1 MGRIVAF
8 HLPARDL
15 DRAAAFYAKVFG
27 WELTR
32 NDDSPTPYA
41 TDPAGT
47 GRAVAGALVAR
58 TETVRQ
64 PVPVLAVDDVD
75 AALAKLERLGGRAE
89 PGVSGTFRYAQ
100 DSEGNILGLTQRDG
114 VRLGPSETGVGRFL
128 NLHLPVDDVI
138 RATIFYSELLGWE
151 LRATPGDVPY
161 IMTSL
166 AQLDGPGLELAIVQ
180 REAIVKAP
188 TPTIEVEWIDDA
200 MTTLAM
206 NEGQAAVV
214 NDIADVGRF
223 GYAKDSE
230 GNTIAMLQRSFLLR
244 S

>member
-1 MGRIVAF
+1 VGRIVAF

-15 DRAAAFYAKVFG
+15 ERAAAFYAKVFG

-32 NDDSPTPYA
+32 DDDSPTPYT
-41 TDPAGT
+41 TDPAGN
-47 GRAVAGALVAR
+47 GRAVAGALIAR
-58 TETVRQ
+58 TETVRA

-89 PGVSGTFRYAQ
+89 PGVSGSFRYAQ
-100 DSEGNILGLTQRDG
+100 DSEGNVLGLVQRNE
-114 VRLGPSETGVGRFL
+114 VRLGPSETGLGRFL
-128 NLHLPVDDVI
+128 NVHLPVDDVI
-138 RATIFYSELLGWE
+138 RATVFYSELFGWE
-151 LRATPGDVPY
+151 LRATPGEVPY
-161 IMTSL
+161 IVVG
-166 AQLDGPGLELAIVQ
+166 AGQPDGPALDAALMQ
-180 REAIVKAP
+180 REQIVKAP

-206 NEGQAAVV
+206 TEGQVAAV
-214 NDIADVGRF
+214 NDIADIGRF

>member
-1 MGRIVAF
+1 VGRIAAF

-15 DRAAAFYAKVFG
+15 ERAAAFYAKVFG
-27 WELTR
+27 WELAR
-32 NDDSPTPYA
+32 DDGSPTPYT

-47 GRAVAGALVAR
+47 GRAVAGALIAR

-64 PVPVLAVDDVD
+64 PVPVLGVDDVD

-89 PGVSGTFRYAQ
+89 PGVSGTFRYAR
-100 DSEGNILGLTQRDG
+100 DSEDNVIGLTRRDG
-114 VRLGPSETGVGRFL
+114 VRLGPSETGVGSFL
-128 NLHLPVDDVI
+128 NLHLPVDDLI
-138 RATIFYSELLGWE
+138 RATVFYSELFGWE

-161 IMTSL
+161 IVTSL
-166 AQLDGPGLELAIVQ
+166 AQLDGPGIEVAIVQ
-180 REAIVKAP
+180 REQIVKAP
-188 TPTIEVEWIDDA
+188 TPTLQVEWIDDA
-200 MTTLAM
+200 MTILAM
-206 NEGQAAVV
+206 NEGQAAAV

-230 GNTIAMLQRSFLLR
+230 GNTIAVLQRSFLLR